1 MGQKLYDITDA
12 KTGAVLY
19 TGLSNAKVREI
30 TGIGANYLRECVN
43 ERTAY
48 KGLYYIDSI
57 ERGNQDERFREEW
70 LKITSMLKRY
80 RGLDRIKLVIR
91 YGDEDG
97 YPQKQAE

>member
-43 ERTAY
+43 
-48 KGLYYIDSI
+48 
-57 ERGNQDERFREEW
+57 
-70 LKITSMLKRY
+70 
-80 RGLDRIKLVIR
+80 
-91 YGDEDG
+91 
-97 YPQKQAE
+97 